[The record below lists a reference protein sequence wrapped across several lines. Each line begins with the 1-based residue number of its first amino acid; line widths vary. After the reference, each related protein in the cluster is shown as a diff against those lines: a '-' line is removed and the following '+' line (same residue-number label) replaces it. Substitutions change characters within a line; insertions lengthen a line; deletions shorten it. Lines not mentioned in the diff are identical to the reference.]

1 MKMRFHIKTRTAGNP
16 LAEAIAPIVEKNN
29 SVAIVGAKVADISI
43 CINAIQ
49 DFAKAKNRHWKNEY
63 SFITK
68 GNNSFDELTV
78 AESIFFGCSDF
89 FGIHRKEKYELAEK
103 TLDEFGIR
111 IDLKAKM
118 QTLRVSDKKM
128 VEVLRAYLAC
138 SAIVVFEDT
147 MSEVGFRYSEIFIR
161 MIKRLYDAEAHRR
174 IIYCTTKWE
183 DAIKIANQIIVITNN
198 RIQDVLEQSE
208 VIKNPRV
215 LVRHLLG
222 EHVSEA
228 SADDKDTNYF
238 EVLNTIFKGAEL
250 LSSSFELE
258 SALVFIAENIKKT
271 LECAGCFIYL
281 RDLDDRESKVIAY
294 SDDYTKQMGID
305 INYESVREYFNT
317 NRDNGVLYISD
328 HERIRD
334 FVPRE
339 SNSVQ
344 SLFGFPILLKS
355 IQIGYM
361 IAWYDH
367 YYVYSEKQ
375 LLILSAYTNEVAII
389 FETAKLMNRS
399 LLLQESHHRIKNN
412 LQMIISLLY
421 MQKEQMKKNDE
432 PLMTNDVIKSMV
444 SRIKSIAVVHDL
456 LTGTQN
462 NQIVNARNLFL
473 DVLGFYRCDGIKIT
487 TNIDEIYIAQ
497 KNAVSIALIMNELI
511 NNCMKHAFLGLPESQ
526 SKTITI
532 VMKISDNVVYLSIK
546 DNGVG
551 IKSGIEEIR
560 SLGMTIVKML
570 VEQEFKGEISVE
582 ANEGTIVE
590 IILPKGNVFSNFV
603 YLN

>member
-1 MKMRFHIKTRTAGNP
+1 MKIGFRNKTRTISNP
-16 LAEAIAPIVEKNN
+16 LAEAITPIIEKNDC
-29 SVAIVGAKVADISI
+29 VAIVGAKVADVSLCLQTIL
-43 CINAIQ
+43 
-49 DFAKAKNRHWKNEY
+49 DYAKLKNRHWKNEY
-63 SFITK
+63 SFITR
-68 GNNSFDELTV
+68 GNNAFDELTV

-89 FGIHRKEKYELAEK
+89 FGTQRKAKFQLAES
-103 TLDEFGIR
+103 TLAEFGIQ

-118 QTLRVSDKKM
+118 QTLRSSDKKM
-128 VEVLRAYLAC
+128 VEVLRAYL
-138 SAIVVFEDT
+138 SGSSIVVFEDT
-147 MSEVGFRYSEIFIR
+147 MSEVGFRYTEIFIR
-161 MIKRLYDAEAHRR
+161 MIKRLGEAETPKK
-174 IIYCTTKWE
+174 IVYCTTKWE
-183 DAIKIANQIIVITNN
+183 DAIKIAYQIIVITNN
-198 RIQDVLEQSE
+198 RIQDVLDRDE
-208 VIKNPRV
+208 VIKNPRI

-222 EHVSEA
+222 EHVSETG
-228 SADDKDTNYF
+228 ADDADTNYF

-258 SALVFIAENIKKT
+258 SALVFIAENIKKA

-305 INYESVREYFNT
+305 INYESVREYFNS
-317 NRDNGVLYISD
+317 NRENGVLYISD
-328 HERIRD
+328 HDRICD
-334 FVPRE
+334 FVLHD
-339 SNSVQ
+339 NNVQ
-344 SLFGFPILLKS
+344 SIFGVPILLKS

-421 MQKEQMKKNDE
+421 MQKDQMKKNNE

-473 DVLGFYRCDGIKIT
+473 DVLGFYRCDGIKII

-511 NNCMKHAFLGLPESQ
+511 NNCMKHAFFGLPEDYH
-526 SKTITI
+526 KTITI
-532 VMKISDNVVYLSIK
+532 TMTISDNVVFLSVA

-551 IKSGIEEIR
+551 IKSEIEKIR

-570 VEQEFKGEISVE
+570 VEQEFKGEIKVS
-582 ANEGTIVE
+582 ANEGTSVDIV
-590 IILPKGNVFSNFV
+590 LPKGNVFSNFV